1 MSFLDKN
8 GLQVLTNKLVQGDAI
23 KVASHRGHTVKN
35 VIDNIQRECE
45 NVATPN
51 TMNLENR
58 INEFK
63 VGQGRDLDVSGD
75 VEEGKVEVE
84 LKGKTYQNLCESN
97 AKVSIQHMN
106 DYEIEQTSEYLKV
119 KRVAKTNSG
128 WFYYNNSTLKIKMLK
143 PNTTYTLFFKYES
156 TVPRNIRTQFMQ
168 GDATNWLSDS
178 AGSQRLSTNIYRT
191 VIKTFP
197 SFEGRE
203 INSQVI
209 YFHNCEPREVGETT
223 TIYKDM
229 LLLEGDYS
237 DLSVE
242 ELPSYFSGIKSSFED
257 GVVDV
262 EVQGK
267 NLFDESKHLFNVS
280 IGSNSG
286 VKWGTGKGGNRY
298 SIKIP
303 CEPNTTYSFSKI
315 GGDRFGVWT
324 HDEDFDGNTEV
335 ELHYKIKVD
344 DFKESFV
351 FKTNSTAKV
360 ICIYVS
366 LYEKAKNIQIE
377 KLGSPTKYEPYYK
390 KKISFNIGESL
401 RSLPNGVCD
410 EIRNNNGQWELV
422 RRVHKVVLD
431 GSEGWKDTSA
441 YEGFSRFS
449 LALDNQS
456 WSSDTPIGVASIN
469 DKFINRITES
479 HGGYEYIYIQGS
491 HSNTICFC
499 QLTTEKASSLDTF
512 KKWLSK
518 NPTTIYYEL
527 KEPAVT
533 PIESIEFDIKPHASI
548 NINSETAPVS
558 NHRVILNRAGQIERG
573 ITQIAELKK
582 RVDALEVSYDSY
594 LLETQHKLSILG
606 FEYELESEEI

>member
-8 GLQVLTNKLVQGDAI
+8 GLQVLTTKLVQGDAI

-35 VIDNIQRECE
+35 VIDNITRECE

-51 TMNLENR
+51 TMTLENR
-58 INEFK
+58 VNEFK
-63 VGQGRDLDVSGD
+63 VGKGRDIDVSGD

-97 AKVSIQHMN
+97 AKVSIQYMN

-128 WFYYNNSTLKIKMLK
+128 WFYYNNSTLKRKMLK

-156 TVPRNIRTQFMQ
+156 TVPQNIKTQFMQ
-168 GDATNWLSDS
+168 GNALNWLSNPADN
-178 AGSQRLSTNIYRT
+178 QRLSTNIHRT
-191 VIKTFP
+191 VIKTLP
-197 SFEGRE
+197 SFEGKE

-242 ELPSYFSGIKSSFED
+242 ELPSYFSGIKSSFEN

-267 NLFDESKHLFNVS
+267 NLFD
-280 IGSNSG
+280 GSYRFGYLQGGDTPLYIDRDSG
-286 VKWGTGKGGNRY
+286 ATRSVILKVK
-298 SIKIP
+298 
-303 CEPNTTYSFSKI
+303 PNTTYNISKEYSIRNTI
-315 GGDRFGVWT
+315 GLFKDYPINNTPYTPIPLNINGTRVNT
-324 HDEDFDGNTEV
+324 GNNNYMV
-335 ELHYKIKVD
+335 V
-344 DFKESFV
+344 
-351 FKTNSTAKV
+351 
-360 ICIYVS
+360 YVS
-366 LYEKAKNIQIE
+366 NESEEPWLQVEEGFVAT
-377 KLGSPTKYEPYYK
+377 PYEPYYK
-390 KKISFNIGESL
+390 KKISFNIGEPL

-422 RRVHKVVLD
+422 RRTAKVILN
-431 GSEGWKDTSA
+431 GSENWDNSYSGWNNKV
-441 YEGFSRFS
+441 FCCP
-449 LALDNQS
+449 DNYLPNIKYAPINVS
-456 WSSDTPIGVASIN
+456 NVLSTLLPPTNIGTLCSKLGYTGICTHAWSTKKLQVAKNGIE
-469 DKFINRITES
+469 TVE
-479 HGGYEYIYIQGS
+479 
-491 HSNTICFC
+491 
-499 QLTTEKASSLDTF
+499 QLKS
-512 KKWLSK
+512 WLSE
-518 NPTTIYYEL
+518 NLMTVYYEL
-527 KEPAVT
+527 QTPIIT
-533 PIESIEFDIKPHASI
+533 PIEPMEFGVKPLATMT
-548 NINSETAPVS
+548 INSDIAPIS
-558 NHRVILNRAGQIERG
+558 NHKIVLNRAGQIEQG
-573 ITQIAELKK
+573 IVQIAELKK
-582 RVDALEVSYDSY
+582 RVDSLETAYDSY